1 MVDNTVYVPGV
12 QRLLA
17 ARDFNQPHALDDKVA
32 RAGDTAYRQ
41 RAEAVERENNNIMVD
56 LLRNDAR
63 DDIALDKAYQDREN
77 VRPGPL
83 HVFDNEQP
91 VSAAD
96 TLREIDQALQSDIG
110 KRDAVRPILQKIR
123 AGLFDRDG
131 NLEEAPSL
139 LYGVRQNITDY
150 LKKGRGSGD
159 EAAAIRLAKDILEG
173 LLPTLDRTIT
183 EGAPTYGSVYL
194 PAYRAAS
201 IPINQMEFLQR
212 YQTGSGKL
220 TGQGGQLQLSKVQK
234 MLDDIYQ
241 GQSVRGIHPAK
252 SLTEEQVNNII
263 AVRNELAALDLQ
275 DRMAKVKG
283 SDTFQQIQRGA
294 PQPETP
300 LSAGLKGGLNLGAHS
315 LLAVSP
321 AAGYGNAALGVYSNI
336 YKPAR
341 RAQLEQRVAK
351 AIADRKEQLLQTNA
365 GATGAP

>member
-1 MVDNTVYVPGV
+1 VPGV

-17 ARDFNQPHALDDKVA
+17 ARDYNQPHALDDKVA
-32 RAGDTAYRQ
+32 RAQDPAYRQ

-63 DDIALDKAYQDREN
+63 DDIALDQAYRDREA

-96 TLREIDQALQSDIG
+96 VLREIDQALQSDIG
-110 KRDAVRPILQKIR
+110 KRDAVRPILERIR
-123 AGLFDRDG
+123 SGLFDRDG

-159 EAAAIRLAKDILEG
+159 EAAAIRLGKDILEG
-173 LLPTLDRTIT
+173 LLPTLDRTIS

-194 PAYRAAS
+194 PAYRQAS
-201 IPINQMEFLQR
+201 IPINQMEFLQK

-220 TGQGGQLQLSKVQK
+220 TGQGGNLQLSKVQK

-241 GQSVRGIHPAK
+241 GRSVDGIHPAK
-252 SLTEEQVNNII
+252 SLTQQQIDNVI

-275 DRMAKVKG
+275 DRLAKVKG

-294 PQPETP
+294 PQPDTP
-300 LSAGLKGGLNLGAHS
+300 GRVAVRGATDMGVHA
-315 LLAVSP
+315 LLALKT
-321 AAGYGNAALGVYSNI
+321 GGIGNAVYGGYSNI
-336 YKPAR
+336 YRPAR
-341 RAQLEQRVAK
+341 QAALQRKVDQ
-351 AIADRKEQLLQTNA
+351 AIAARKEQLLQTNA
-365 GATGAP
+365 GDTGTP